1 MPLPLEIY
9 SAESV
14 RRIDHNAIN
23 DADISGYT
31 LMTRAA
37 QASLDVTLE
46 AYPEARRWQVICG
59 AGNNAGDGYVLARL
73 ASQQGVA
80 VSVLTLT
87 STDKLSGDAATAL
100 HDFAAE
106 GGAVGECSG
115 TLDEQAALLIDA
127 IVGSGLQR
135 DIEER
140 VAREHHE

>member
-37 QASLDVTLE
+37 QASLDVALE

-80 VSVLTLT
+80 VS
-87 STDKLSGDAATAL
+87 GNRATA
-100 HDFAAE
+100 AAPLRRATAAMTRRS
-106 GGAVGECSG
+106 GGSDRLTAACVRISPSG
-115 TLDEQAALLIDA
+115 SSAAA
-127 IVGSGLQR
+127 PGR
-135 DIEER
+135 R
-140 VAREHHE
+140 PARCPDGAAP